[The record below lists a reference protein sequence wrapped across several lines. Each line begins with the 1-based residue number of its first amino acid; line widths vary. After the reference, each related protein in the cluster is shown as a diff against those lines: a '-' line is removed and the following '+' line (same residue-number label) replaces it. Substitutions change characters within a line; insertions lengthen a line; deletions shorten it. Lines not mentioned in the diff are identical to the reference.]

1 MERIKNED
9 IRGTAHVRCFGGRVK
24 EVRQRWLRHVQRRD
38 REARRMLWMKLPGR
52 RPRGRPKTGYM
63 DVVRE
68 DMESV

>member
-1 MERIKNED
+1 MLDALEV
-9 IRGTAHVRCFGGRVK
+9 GVK

-38 REARRMLWMKLPGR
+38 GEARRMLWMKLPGR